1 MNVVRPV
8 ESMIGE
14 RSLTAQ
20 LLVKILKCPGL
31 VSSRYQDTRL
41 FTTPKLRKT
50 FNTSSILMSAK
61 KARFQTAIFN
71 KIPISNS
78 KVLIYIVT
86 PRRKHEKLFIH
97 GIFNI
102 KNCLQNI
109 QFE

>member
-41 FTTPKLRKT
+41 FTTPKLRKV
-50 FNTSSILMSAK
+50 IL
-61 KARFQTAIFN
+61 
-71 KIPISNS
+71 
-78 KVLIYIVT
+78 
-86 PRRKHEKLFIH
+86 KLKSF
-97 GIFNI
+97 
-102 KNCLQNI
+102 
-109 QFE
+109 